1 MTRRSPYVIELSAA
15 DRAALKQRAR
25 AYTAPHHQV
34 MRAKIV
40 LLAAA
45 GVENTVI
52 ADRLDVG
59 VQLVSKWRKRF
70 FEEGLDG
77 LKDRQRT
84 GRPPAFPPVAVVTV
98 KALACELP
106 AETGVPLSR
115 WSAPDL
121 AVEAVARGVVE
132 SISASTVR
140 RWLAGDALKPW
151 QHRSWIYPRDP
162 HFAAK
167 AARALDLYAGFFDG
181 EPLGENE
188 FVVCADEKTSIQ
200 ARCRCHPTLPPGKAR
215 MMRVEHEYERR
226 GALQYLA
233 AYDVH
238 HARVIGRLEPKT
250 GIKPFARLVA
260 QVMTTEPYASADRV
274 FWIVDNGSS
283 HRGRASVKRMRKAW
297 PTAQLVHLP
306 VHASWLD
313 QAEIFFS
320 ILQRKVLTPNDLTD
334 LDALAERVLA
344 FQDRYNATA
353 TPFDWCF
360 TRTDLD
366 RLLDRIATHEAAA
379 PTQSTGLA
387 TT

>member
-1 MTRRSPYVIELSAA
+1 
-15 DRAALKQRAR
+15 
-25 AYTAPHHQV
+25 
-34 MRAKIV
+34 
-40 LLAAA
+40 
-45 GVENTVI
+45 
-52 ADRLDVG
+52 
-59 VQLVSKWRKRF
+59 
-70 FEEGLDG
+70 
-77 LKDRQRT
+77 
-84 GRPPAFPPVAVVTV
+84 VVTV

-106 AETGVPLSR
+106 AETGGAAVPLERPGPGGGGRGSR
-115 WSAPDL
+115 
-121 AVEAVARGVVE
+121 GGE

-215 MMRVEHEYERR
+215 AMRVEHEYERR

-260 QVMTTEPYASADRV
+260 QVMTTEPYAGADRV

-283 HRGRASVKRMRKAW
+283 HRGRASVTRMTKAW

-344 FQDRYNATA
+344 FQARYNATA
-353 TPFDWCF
+353 TPFDWKF

-366 RLLDRIATHEAAA
+366 RLLDRIAAHEAAA
-379 PTQSTGLA
+379 PIQRTGLA
-387 TT
+387 A

>member
-1 MTRRSPYVIELSAA
+1 M
-15 DRAALKQRAR
+15 
-25 AYTAPHHQV
+25 
-34 MRAKIV
+34 
-40 LLAAA
+40 
-45 GVENTVI
+45 
-52 ADRLDVG
+52 
-59 VQLVSKWRKRF
+59 
-70 FEEGLDG
+70 
-77 LKDRQRT
+77 
-84 GRPPAFPPVAVVTV
+84 AVVTV

-121 AVEAVARGVVE
+121 AVG
-132 SISASTVR
+132 R
-140 RWLAGDALKPW
+140 RWRAGWWSQSRRPRCAAGWPAM
-151 QHRSWIYPRDP
+151 RSNPGSTGRGSSRGIRTSQRRRPSV
-162 HFAAK
+162 
-167 AARALDLYAGFFDG
+167 DLYAGIWDG
-181 EPLGENE
+181 ELLGENE

-215 MMRVEHEYERR
+215 MMRVEHEYQRT

-238 HARVIGRLEPKT
+238 HARVLGRLEPTT
-250 GIKPFARLVA
+250 GIEPFARLVA

-283 HRGRASVKRMRKAW
+283 HRGRASVTRMSKAW

-306 VHASWLD
+306 IHASWLN
-313 QAEIFFS
+313 QAETFFS

-334 LDALAERVLA
+334 LDVLTARILA

-353 TPFDWCF
+353 TPFDWRF

-366 RLLDRIATHEAAA
+366 RLLQRIAAHEPVPELA
-379 PTQSTGLA
+379 PA
-387 TT
+387 TA